1 MRWASPDP
9 ASLSLLEGT
18 PVNCLVLDE
27 AQWSSPLLTAARARG
42 FALLAE
48 VRDAGQ
54 RQRALAAGLEPVTV
68 TPRRELKFDG
78 PVAATDQGLWPG
90 VKLEKGG
97 AVEARPTG
105 GPWIETNAGFLRY
118 VRAAAP
124 KGTAVWMV
132 NRPPDDLVLGA
143 GRYIQAI
150 GDAAMAGARWVVS
163 FNRADWE
170 LLQKRDPKALEGWQR
185 TTRVLRFYED
195 NRALCALP
203 DHSGLTLLQDAGS
216 GALISG
222 SLLDMIAAKHI
233 PTEVVPAGRMGEA
246 AFDEIRMLLNIDPAS
261 LTPEQ
266 KEKVR
271 EVARRGATVVNGP
284 PGWRVSLP
292 AGGAIVFDKDQIK
305 QIDDMWRE
313 INGIIGRR
321 NFAVR
326 VFGAPSMLSNLKGD
340 GQRMALHLVN
350 YSDYPVESIT
360 VRTAGKY
367 AAATLL
373 TPRGSRKMETYEEEE
388 GTAVEIDR
396 VEDVAILVL
405 EAQPKR

>member
-1 MRWASPDP
+1 LDN
-9 ASLSLLEGT
+9 T
-18 PVNCLVLDE
+18 PVSCLVLDE
-27 AQWSSPLLTAARARG
+27 PLWASALVPAARTRG
-42 FALLAE
+42 LTLLAD
-48 VRDAGQ
+48 VRGEEQ
-54 RQRALAAGLEPVTV
+54 RRRAVAAGMEPLTLV
-68 TPRRELKFDG
+68 PRSELKFDG
-78 PVAATDQGLWPG
+78 AVAATDQGLWPG
-90 VKLEKGG
+90 VRIEKGG

-105 GPWIETNAGFLRY
+105 GPWIETNAGFLRFA
-118 VRAAAP
+118 RAAAP
-124 KGTAVWMV
+124 AGTAVWMV

-150 GDAAMAGARWVVS
+150 GDAAMTGARWVVS

-170 LLQKRDPKALEGWQR
+170 LLLKRDPKALEGWQR
-185 TTRVLRFYED
+185 ILRVLRFYED
-195 NRALCALP
+195 NRALCDLP
-203 DHSGLTLLQDAGS
+203 DHSGLTLLQDASS
-216 GALISG
+216 GALVSG

-233 PTEVVPAGRMGEA
+233 PAEVVPAGKMGDA

-271 EVARRGATVVNGP
+271 DVARRGATVVNGP

-292 AGGAIVFDKDQIK
+292 SGGAIVFDKDQIK

-313 INGIIGRR
+313 VNGIIGRR

-326 VFGAPSMLSNLKGD
+326 VFGAPGMLSNLKGD
-340 GQRMALHLVN
+340 GKRMALHLVN
-350 YSDYPVESIT
+350 YTDYPVESIT

-367 AAATLL
+367 AGATLL
-373 TPRGSRKMETYEEEE
+373 TPRGSRKVETYEEEE

-396 VEDVAILVL
+396 IEDVAILVL